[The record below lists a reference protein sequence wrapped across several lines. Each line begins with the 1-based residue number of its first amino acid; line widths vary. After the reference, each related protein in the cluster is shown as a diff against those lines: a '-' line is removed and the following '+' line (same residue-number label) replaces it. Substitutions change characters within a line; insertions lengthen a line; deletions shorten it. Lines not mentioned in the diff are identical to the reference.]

1 MNPII
6 SFIASVFL
14 IISLSSCTALTPK
27 EEAIAKTKAIER
39 YLEVV
44 PTKVMINDM
53 ILKMAKTLPEEVQ
66 TKIMN
71 DVVQKLNF
79 ELLETAMKKSMQK
92 HFTLKEVNYM
102 VATSLSPEG
111 KSVIKKT
118 GDYMADIMPV
128 MQAEILRILTEKKKE
143 MEKESTTE

>member
-1 MNPII
+1 
-6 SFIASVFL
+6 
-14 IISLSSCTALTPK
+14 
-27 EEAIAKTKAIER
+27 
-39 YLEVV
+39 
-44 PTKVMINDM
+44 
-53 ILKMAKTLPEEVQ
+53 
-66 TKIMN
+66 
-71 DVVQKLNF
+71 
-79 ELLETAMKKSMQK
+79 MQK